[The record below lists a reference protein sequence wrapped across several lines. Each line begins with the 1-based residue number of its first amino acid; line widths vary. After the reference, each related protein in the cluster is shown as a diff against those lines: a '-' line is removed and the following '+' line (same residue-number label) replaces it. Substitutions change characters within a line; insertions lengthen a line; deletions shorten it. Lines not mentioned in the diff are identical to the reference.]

1 MDGFNNKVT
10 EMVARTVRDFYK
22 KKFDKKGLK
31 KDFKKRYGKEGD
43 AVMYATINKMAK
55 KNA

>member
-1 MDGFNNKVT
+1 MPAKSKKSSNGKGDRNRVN
-10 EMVARTVRDFYK
+10 DK